1 MSDDPT
7 YLPEPWYCDDRRSL
21 TCDLCRD
28 AVDELWLLSPHRPP
42 DLRLGLALHDAHQS
56 HVETWIAAA
65 GDKLHQ
71 AILDHLAATRD
82 QHRPDSSR
90 T

>member
-1 MSDDPT
+1 
-7 YLPEPWYCDDRRSL
+7 
-21 TCDLCRD
+21 
-28 AVDELWLLSPHRPP
+28 
-42 DLRLGLALHDAHQS
+42 
-56 HVETWIAAA
+56 VETWIAAA